1 MAARSMQ
8 TKDPGTDE
16 SGPGKRDNNS
26 TEPFATSIYFF
37 LLYPSLLLLLRLLT
51 SAMTTVFE
59 HNDRALHAFFF

>member
-37 LLYPSLLLLLRLLT
+37 SSLSFAPVVASTAHQR
-51 SAMTTVFE
+51 
-59 HNDRALHAFFF
+59 DDDGI